1 MPLDIFM
8 NEETLNSHTKMMIEP
23 LGLVDAEVFA
33 IIKKEKH
40 RQRYGLELIASENF
54 ASRAVLEAIGS
65 CMNNK
70 YSEGYPGQRYYGGV
84 EYVDQLELLCQKRAL
99 EAFGLDPMKWGVN
112 VQLYSG
118 SPGNIA
124 ILTAIAGIHGRIMGL
139 DLPDGGHL
147 THGYKNDKRSVS
159 LTSVFFESMAYKVNP
174 ETGLIDYDKLE
185 ESARLFRPKVII
197 SGASCYPRLID
208 YARNKKIAEEV
219 GAYHMADIS
228 QLCGMQS
235 AGQMPSPFDHC
246 DVVMSTTH
254 KTLRGARAAMIF
266 YRKGVRGVDASGKE
280 IMYDL
285 ETKINQTVFPG
296 LQGGPHNNTIAGVA
310 VALKEAMTPEFK
322 AYQKQ
327 ILINCQVL
335 VKELINHGY
344 KMVTGGSDNHICL
357 VDVRDKGID
366 GARVQVVLD
375 ACAIACNK
383 NSVGGD
389 KDIWR
394 PSAVRFG
401 TPALSSRGLLEEDFK
416 KVAEYIHKGL
426 QLALEIHNTLGPKCT
441 LKKFKEFVY
450 HGDQYKQKIA
460 ELRAEVENYG
470 GRFPMPGMSEL

>member
-8 NEETLNSHTKMMIEP
+8 NEETLNSHTEMMTKP
-23 LGLVDAEVFA
+23 LGLVDAEVFS

-40 RQRYGLELIASENF
+40 RQTYGLELIASENF

-84 EYVDQLELLCQKRAL
+84 EYVDQMELLCQKRAL
-99 EAFGLDPMKWGVN
+99 EVFGLDPEKWGVN
-112 VQLYSG
+112 VQSYSG
-118 SPGNIA
+118 SPANIA

-147 THGYKNDKRSVS
+147 THGYKNDKRNVS
-159 LTSVFFESMAYKVNP
+159 MTSTFFESMAYKVNP

-185 ESARLFRPKVII
+185 ENAQLFRPKVII
-197 SGASCYPRLID
+197 SGASCYPRFID
-208 YARNKKIAEEV
+208 YGRIRMIADKV
-219 GAYHMADIS
+219 GAYHISDIS
-228 QLCGMQS
+228 QLGGMQS
-235 AGQMPSPFDHC
+235 AGQMPSAFDHC
-246 DVVMSTTH
+246 DVLMSTTH
-254 KTLRGARAAMIF
+254 KTLRGARAAIIF
-266 YRKGVRGVDASGKE
+266 YRKGVRSVDAKGKE
-280 IMYDL
+280 IMYEL
-285 ETKINQTVFPG
+285 ETMINQTVFPG

-327 ILINCQVL
+327 VLINCQVL
-335 VKELINHGY
+335 VKELIKHGY
-344 KMVTGGSDNHICL
+344 KLVSGGSDNHICL
-357 VDVRDKGID
+357 VDVLDKGID
-366 GARVQVVLD
+366 GARAQVVLD

-394 PSAVRFG
+394 PRAVRFG

-416 KVAEYIHKGL
+416 KVAEFIHKGL
-426 QLALEIHNTLGPKCT
+426 SLAVEIQNSVGPKCT

-450 HGDQYKQKIA
+450 QGEPFKQKIV
-460 ELRAEVENYG
+460 ELRAEVEYFG
-470 GRFPMPGMSEL
+470 GRFPMPGMAEL